1 MFQCVCHLLSI
12 FCWNEDE
19 RLGLSLFNH
28 FVILCMPFLLF
39 PIFFLLFAFNQRL
52 RYLLVFKG
60 CAFVQYLFVLFNRLN
75 SNVAHFILSLNVL
88 TTIHRLYL
96 FQSKYLTY
104 LFQVNRHNKMQC
116 VSHHDLI
123 GLWKIYRK
131 AHRQIVK
138 MFHQKNPFIYRTV
151 HTLMYYITW
160 IVKKTDRHTFCV
172 LAHFRDI

>member
-1 MFQCVCHLLSI
+1 M
-12 FCWNEDE
+12 
-19 RLGLSLFNH
+19 
-28 FVILCMPFLLF
+28 CMSFIVYFLLKWRWKVGIKF
-39 PIFFLLFAFNQRL
+39 VQSFCYFVYTILAFSNIFFLLFAFNQRL
-52 RYLLVFKG
+52 RYVLVLKG
-60 CAFVQYLFVLFNRLN
+60 CAFVQYLFVLFKR
-75 SNVAHFILSLNVL
+75 SPFRIIIKVL

-131 AHRQIVK
+131 AHRQFVK
-138 MFHQKNPFIYRTV
+138 MFHQKNPFTYRTV
-151 HTLMYYITW
+151 HTLMYYITE
-160 IVKKTDRHTFCV
+160 IVKKTDRHTFGI